1 MTVPDDIEARILE
14 KAEYVE
20 EAITV
25 LAEKQSLDRATY
37 RDSREQQAIVERE
50 FQTAIE
56 ACIDIAGLLLRALD
70 ETMPETYAKRF
81 PLLEEHDILSPET
94 SERMRKAAGFRN
106 ILVHRY
112 GDDIENETVYEHLQT
127 ELEWPVQYLREIRD
141 ALNESADP
149 C

>member
-1 MTVPDDIEARILE
+1 MTAPDDIEARILE

-70 ETMPETYAKRF
+70 VTR
-81 PLLEEHDILSPET
+81 LERKPIPFRGG
-94 SERMRKAAGFRN
+94 SERETWRN
-106 ILVHRY
+106 NHCPTL
-112 GDDIENETVYEHLQT
+112 
-127 ELEWPVQYLREIRD
+127 
-141 ALNESADP
+141 
-149 C
+149 

>member
-1 MTVPDDIEARILE
+1 MTVPAEIETRILE

-20 EAITV
+20 KAITI
-25 LAEKQSLDRATY
+25 LAKKQSLDRETY

-50 FQTAIE
+50 FQTGIE

-70 ETMPETYAKRF
+70 VTMPETYAKRF
-81 PLLEEHDILSPET
+81 PLLEEHDVLSSKT

-112 GDDIENETVYEHLQT
+112 GDDIESETVYEHLQT
-127 ELEWPVQYLREIRD
+127 ELKWLVRYLHEIRD
-141 ALNESADP
+141 VLNESSDP
-149 C
+149 